1 MTLRKIATGKLFV
14 TVVEAADL
22 IASSDGKSDPFC
34 VIKVGDNQES
44 ATPVVKNDLNPKWN
58 YTVSNNNDVQYM
70 CDNLSFRC
78 QSFWSVILMK
88 LCWRLLYLIV
98 IYSLQ
103 MVREGGRERERLEG
117 SVIML
122 FFLYRFLGLC

>member
-1 MTLRKIATGKLFV
+1 MTLRKFATGKLFV

-58 YTVSNNNDVQYM
+58 YTVSNNNDVQYST
-70 CDNLSFRC
+70 C
-78 QSFWSVILMK
+78 VIIFPSDA
-88 LCWRLLYLIV
+88 RV
-98 IYSLQ
+98 SGQ
-103 MVREGGRERERLEG
+103 
-117 SVIML
+117 
-122 FFLYRFLGLC
+122 